1 MRGTRALWRA
11 KRRGIGRENV
21 LKSLLTFIPFAH
33 SLPSFPL
40 ASPFC
45 APYRRTYLSTVEMTP
60 DGTCFTHDARID
72 GIGKKRA
79 RDYTG
84 GLKSA
89 ASVNREFYHGRVLS
103 LENCPTNL
111 IATRESRYSREH
123 TRARVREQTGKM
135 SACEKI
141 VSRLFPLQIFSIES
155 LDRKSSGTERENRAI
170 RIISF
175 AKSKKY
181 NFLFYAVL
189 FFFCTLQLSL
199 RCSIS

>member
-1 MRGTRALWRA
+1 MRNRARKRA
-11 KRRGIGRENV
+11 WKFIDLHPFHIHGPPRRSR
-21 LKSLLTFIPFAH
+21 PFA
-33 SLPSFPL
+33 
-40 ASPFC
+40 
-45 APYRRTYLSTVEMTP
+45 RRTVEMTP

-123 TRARVREQTGKM
+123 SRVRIREQTRKM

-141 VSRLFPLQIFSIES
+141 VSRLFPPWIFSIEFVQS
-155 LDRKSSGTERENRAI
+155 KSSKMEWESR
-170 RIISF
+170 
-175 AKSKKY
+175 
-181 NFLFYAVL
+181 VL
-189 FFFCTLQLSL
+189 FRSNIAKCVKAIFLCSSHILLHNIILIAVSHHLEFFDNFWEYFYLTAT
-199 RCSIS
+199 

>member
-1 MRGTRALWRA
+1 
-11 KRRGIGRENV
+11 
-21 LKSLLTFIPFAH
+21 
-33 SLPSFPL
+33 
-40 ASPFC
+40 
-45 APYRRTYLSTVEMTP
+45 MTP

-123 TRARVREQTGKM
+123 
-135 SACEKI
+135 
-141 VSRLFPLQIFSIES
+141 SRLGYASKQEKCLLARRSFPGYFRLKFFSIES
-155 LDRKSSGTERENRAI
+155 PIEVIKDGMRKTCRVLFRSNI
-170 RIISF
+170 
-175 AKSKKY
+175 AKCKRVI
-181 NFLFYAVL
+181 FFIWHILFL
-189 FFFCTLQLSL
+189 FFFFFFTS
-199 RCSIS
+199 